1 MITNDDPR
9 WSLLTGG
16 YRVPYD
22 PRSALDRLRTDG
34 NDREAWNDLWQ
45 NLHHQ
50 GDLGDASYVAVV
62 VLAKIRETTSLSSDH
77 LFSLVST
84 IEVERHR
91 RTNPQV
97 PAWLTE
103 EYRDAWKALSDV
115 ALRELRVSE
124 VPEVVQPALAVVA
137 LAKGILTVGALLW
150 YHDESTLREYLEER
164 LSWSDLYASKTG

>member
-1 MITNDDPR
+1 MIPNDDPR

-16 YRVPYD
+16 YRLPYD
-22 PRSALDRLRTDG
+22 PRSSLDRLRTDG
-34 NDREAWNDLWQ
+34 HDTEAWKDLWQ

-62 VLAKIRETTSLSSDH
+62 VLAKIRETASLSSEH

-91 RTNPQV
+91 RTNPQI
-97 PAWLTE
+97 PQWLAE
-103 EYRDAWKALSDV
+103 EYQDAWRVLLEFALG
-115 ALRELRVSE
+115 ELRVNGN
-124 VPEVVQPALAVVA
+124 PEVIQSALAVVA
-137 LAKGILTVGALLW
+137 LAKGLGTVGALLW

-164 LSWSDLYASKTG
+164 LEWSDLYASKAG